1 MFLKNVSLHTKPILV
16 IVICLSAYENV
27 ESITAFYRYRQAPA
41 YNLIPSVPLND
52 DERFEALLDAYVSLN
67 LVLPPV
73 YASPKKE
80 PKTAH
85 PSIRNPDRI
94 PFAWRPPKTP
104 NGLWDYSKDFEG
116 IIQRIT

>member
-1 MFLKNVSLHTKPILV
+1 LKAL
-16 IVICLSAYENV
+16 
-27 ESITAFYRYRQAPA
+27 TAFYRYRQDPA
-41 YNLIPSVPLND
+41 YNLTPSFRLND
-52 DERFEALLDAYVSLN
+52 DERFEALLDAFVSLN
-67 LVLPPV
+67 LVLPRV

-80 PKTAH
+80 LKTAH

-116 IIQRIT
+116 IIHTPINLQKKN

>member
-1 MFLKNVSLHTKPILV
+1 MVMKDLG
-16 IVICLSAYENV
+16 
-27 ESITAFYRYRQAPA
+27 
-41 YNLIPSVPLND
+41 
-52 DERFEALLDAYVSLN
+52 ALLDAFVSLK

-85 PSIRNPDRI
+85 PSIRNPDR
-94 PFAWRPPKTP
+94 RPSKTP